1 MDLGARGDSKSWRRA
16 SRRAI
21 TLLTVDGEAGRCAA
35 IVPSSPAIGIIRRSR
50 VYGDT
55 DRCRIV
61 PSPIVISYSH
71 FALAPSLRNL
81 GRVLEASCSEAGI
94 PGSVKVRDLA
104 LAFPDEELWRELSSL
119 KERWLGVADL
129 CLELGVP
136 GVR

>member
-1 MDLGARGDSKSWRRA
+1 M
-16 SRRAI
+16 
-21 TLLTVDGEAGRCAA
+21 
-35 IVPSSPAIGIIRRSR
+35 SSLR
-50 VYGDT
+50 VRGDT
-55 DRCRIV
+55 DRRRIV

-81 GRVLEASCSEAGI
+81 GRVLEISSSKAGK
-94 PGSVKVRDLA
+94 PGSVRVRDLA
-104 LAFPDEELWRELSSL
+104 LVFPDEELWRELSSL